1 MARFRLKAG
10 YNEKQLG
17 EVVLKMAEAAGP
29 NNGKLDQKQLD
40 DFTAQIQTMIDFEA
54 NDKIE
59 FVFDTAE
66 TTHIVVPFLGR
77 KVYSDND
84 FANESMGDI
93 VIRGC
98 GR

>member
-10 YNEKQLG
+10 YDEKQLG

-29 NNGKLDQKQLD
+29 NNGKLDERQLA
-40 DFTAQIQTMIDFEA
+40 DFTAQIQTMIDAAA
-54 NDKIE
+54 NDKFE
-59 FVFDTAE
+59 FVFDTAD
-66 TTHIVVPFLGR
+66 TIHIVVPFLG
-77 KVYSDND
+77 KTVYSDNN
-84 FANESMGDI
+84 FANEAMGGI